1 MNKNIKLLAALV
13 AAMSLASCGGEGNST
28 NNNGNGGTSIT
39 NPWWSTEGTLSFDE
53 DGNVEFEEEVELSL
67 QTVVAGEDLGAF
79 NSIINDFNDEFE
91 GQIYVNA
98 VSTNQ
103 SAFEDTIATLIKN
116 ETNAP
121 DIFMSHQKAHKWFAD
136 NKLVQPFDEA
146 IEASGLEFNILNYV
160 NNLGGLSN
168 LGYEDVQFQ
177 IPIDAQSMVI
187 LYNKSVLEELNKDL
201 PTTYDEL
208 LDVCAAYK
216 TKYSADSHRAISMPM
231 DEVFFNNYVFNTA
244 LAQNGFEFYDQDT
257 LKVNWTGADNLAAYN
272 QTAGVFNTLVNS
284 GYMNY
289 NETGTVGQN
298 RFFEN
303 KTLFLFCLPW
313 NVNSIIT
320 AYASQNQIN
329 VESAKDNFI
338 GGHSMANLFAVNEA
352 STTQDAIFGD
362 SHAFLMSKTVTDI
375 NKKVACLIFAKWFT
389 ENGKAG
395 AEWAEAGHIT
405 ASHTIANSTDYT
417 SNTFVSNFINAFY
430 LDTNTFQTVGNNKY
444 YSDLIRILNSASTKV
459 VNGSAVEATLK
470 SEQETMN
477 GIIEFDEF

>member
-28 NNNGNGGTSIT
+28 NNNGNGGASIS

-79 NSIINDFNDEFE
+79 NSIINDFNDEYE

-146 IEASGLEFNILNYV
+146 IEASGLDFNILNYV

-201 PTTYDEL
+201 PTNYDEL

-216 TKYSADSHRAISMPM
+216 AKYNADSHRAISMPM

-257 LKVNWTGADNLAAYN
+257 LKVNWTNADNLAAYN
-272 QTAGVFNTLVNS
+272 QTAGVFSTLANS

-289 NETGTVGQN
+289 NETGSVGQN

-338 GGHSMANLFAVNEA
+338 GGHSMANLFAVNED

-405 ASHTIANSTDYT
+405 ASHTIANSSDYS
-417 SNTFVSNFINAFY
+417 SNSFVSNFINAFY

-470 SEQETMN
+470 AEQETMN